1 MRKTFLIILA
11 VLGFAATASA
21 QPKAL
26 GIRMGWG
33 VDISYLNNVGSSDF
47 LEFELGLDGY
57 ASDFHVDGVYNF
69 MIAQPDWTSAGRWGF
84 YGGPGVGVGV
94 WSTKDPNV
102 SAVYAG
108 VLGNLG
114 LEYTFDFPL
123 QLSLDVRPRL
133 FFGDGGI
140 RTDGIFSFGLGVR
153 YAF

>member
-1 MRKTFLIILA
+1 MKKTILVILA
-11 VLGFAATASA
+11 ALGLALAANA

-26 GIRMGWG
+26 GIRIGSG
-33 VDISYLNNVGSSDF
+33 VDISYQNYLGGSDF

-57 ASDFHVDGVYNF
+57 ASDFHIDGVYNF
-69 MIAQPDWTSAGRWGF
+69 MIAEPDWTSSGKWGF

-94 WSTKDPNV
+94 WNV
-102 SAVYAG
+102 EQQANVFAG

-123 QLSLDVRPRL
+123 QLSLDIRPRL
-133 FFGDGGI
+133 FFGNGGI
-140 RTDGIFSFGLGVR
+140 WSDGIFSFGLGVR